1 MRFRTTLQL
10 AGRTATGFRVP
21 EEAVQA
27 LGRGKRP
34 PVLVTI
40 NGYTY
45 RNTVAAYG
53 DEFLIGVSA
62 EHRAG
67 AHVKA
72 GDTIDVDL
80 ELDTEP
86 REIEVPSDFAEALES
101 EPAAKAMFDSLSYSN
116 RSYHVLSIEGAK
128 TQETRRRRIE
138 KSVATLKAG
147 KAR

>member
-21 EEAVQA
+21 DEVVQS

-62 EHRAG
+62 EHRTG

-86 REIEVPSDFAEALES
+86 REVVVPGDLAEALDA
-101 EPAAKAMFDSLSYSN
+101 EPAARAMFDSLSYSN
-116 RSYHVLSIEGAK
+116 KSAHVLSIEGAK
-128 TQETRRRRIE
+128 TMETRRRRIE

>member
-45 RNTVAAYG
+45 RNTVAA
-53 DEFLIGVSA
+53 
-62 EHRAG
+62 
-67 AHVKA
+67 
-72 GDTIDVDL
+72 
-80 ELDTEP
+80 
-86 REIEVPSDFAEALES
+86 
-101 EPAAKAMFDSLSYSN
+101 
-116 RSYHVLSIEGAK
+116 
-128 TQETRRRRIE
+128 
-138 KSVATLKAG
+138 
-147 KAR
+147 